1 MGDLHPQLVADTV
14 PISKMQ
20 LCDVLL
26 MKDAN
31 YPWLVLVPRREDV
44 REIHLLSAA
53 DQQRLMREISHVATR
68 LEALTGA
75 YKMNVA
81 ALGNIV
87 PQLHVHI
94 IARFED
100 DAAWPGPVWGM
111 VPATPYEGDALEAVV
126 EKLKRALI

>member
-1 MGDLHPQLVADTV
+1 MSGLHPQLAVDTI

-31 YPWLVLVPRREDV
+31 YPWLVLVPRREGV

-75 YKMNVA
+75 HKMNVA

-100 DAAWPGPVWGM
+100 DAAWPGPVWGV
-111 VPATPYEGDALEAVV
+111 VPATPYEDGALEAVV